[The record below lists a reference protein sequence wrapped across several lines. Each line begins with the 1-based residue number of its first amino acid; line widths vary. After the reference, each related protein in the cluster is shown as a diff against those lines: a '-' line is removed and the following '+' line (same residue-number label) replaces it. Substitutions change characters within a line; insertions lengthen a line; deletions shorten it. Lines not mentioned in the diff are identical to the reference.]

1 MNADARPA
9 HNPLLAWREVEGAI
23 IIISPED
30 SVLHELNGTA
40 SFIWKQMD
48 GERTIE
54 QIAALV
60 TEEFD
65 VAPEAALADVQEL
78 MATLV
83 EKKLAQAAPL
93 ARGGHA

>member
-1 MNADARPA
+1 
-9 HNPLLAWREVEGAI
+9 
-23 IIISPED
+23 
-30 SVLHELNGTA
+30 
-40 SFIWKQMD
+40 MD

-54 QIAALV
+54 QISALV

-93 ARGGHA
+93 AKGGHA